1 MDGRPV
7 ARLHLLYKAVLVCLV
22 LFPSGAAPLRAANGS
37 NHDWDYEETRSDAR
51 EFAAGGFVHV
61 RLSVGDMHIKRGDTN
76 KISLRY
82 TVKSRREKNVKEASV
97 DFDVRGNDAR
107 IEFHAPTG
115 ANTAFDVEVVV
126 PQNTNLDVHQKVG
139 DVTVDQVEGDKD
151 LSLGVGDI
159 RVASGHAGYRL
170 VNASTGIGDVNGDGY
185 DGETKG
191 WLGKTLKYH
200 GDGKYEL
207 RAHVGVGDISLE
219 GK

>member
-1 MDGRPV
+1 MP
-7 ARLHLLYKAVLVCLV
+7 ARSLVQFNSIYKTLLVCLALV
-22 LFPSGAAPLRAANGS
+22 LFSAVPMSAFS
-37 NHDWDYEETRSDAR
+37 DWNYEETRSDAR

-61 RLSVGDMHIKRGDTN
+61 RMSVGDMHIRRGDTN

-82 TVKSRREKNVKEASV
+82 TIKSRREKNVKEATV
-97 DFDVRGNDAR
+97 DFDVRGNNAT

-115 ANTAFDVEVVV
+115 GNTQFDVELEV
-126 PQNTNLDVHQKVG
+126 PQNTNIDVHEKVG
-139 DVTVDQVEGDKD
+139 DVTVEDVEGDKD

-159 RVASGHAGYRL
+159 RVSNGRAGYRL
-170 VNASTGIGDVNGDGY
+170 VNASTGIGDVHGDGY
-185 DGETKG
+185 GETSG

-207 RAHVGVGDISLE
+207 RAHVGVGDIHLD